1 MEREG
6 YGKGHETLIIPE
18 IRPQFRTVSGTDMP
32 SLQDQLLK
40 AGLADEKKLKAH
52 QKEQKKQRK
61 QQPKGAAQ
69 TDEAKLRARQAR
81 EEKAERD
88 RQLNQQRNEEARRK
102 AIAAQIRQLV
112 ETNRLDRSRCEMD
125 YQFVHGKKIK
135 KIPVDQTMTDQLARG
150 RLAVVFVNDQYEVVP
165 EAVARK
171 IMERDEE
178 AVVVLHDRNSQTETD
193 EDDPYAG
200 YEIPD
205 DLMW

>member
-1 MEREG
+1 MA
-6 YGKGHETLIIPE
+6 
-18 IRPQFRTVSGTDMP
+18 

-52 QKEQKKQRK
+52 QKEKKKQRK
-61 QQPKGAAQ
+61 QQPKGAIQ
-69 TDEAKLRARQAR
+69 QDETKLRAQQAR

-88 RQLNQQRNEEARRK
+88 RQLNQKRNEEARRK
-102 AIAAQIRQLV
+102 AITAQIRQLV
-112 ETNRLDRSRCEMD
+112 ESNRLDRARCDTD

-135 KIPVDQTMTDQLARG
+135 KILVDDTMTDQLSRG
-150 RLAVVFVNDQYEVVP
+150 RLAVVFVDERYDVVP
-165 EAVARK
+165 EPVARK
-171 IMERDEE
+171 IMERDAD
-178 AVVVLHDRNSQTETD
+178 AVVVLHERAKQADQD